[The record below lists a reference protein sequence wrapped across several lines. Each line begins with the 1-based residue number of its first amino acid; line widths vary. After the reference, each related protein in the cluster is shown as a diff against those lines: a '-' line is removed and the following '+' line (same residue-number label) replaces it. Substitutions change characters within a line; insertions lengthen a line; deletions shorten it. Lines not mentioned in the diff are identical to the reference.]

1 MDLGLDSKLILITGA
16 SSGIGKAVAELICEE
31 SGSVIL
37 LARNRE
43 KLKITQDS
51 IVEKNKYSKIYTVS
65 ADCSDLEALAEQ
77 AHFIRNNCGELDGL
91 VINVG
96 DGRSGEDAIPPIEI
110 WNKTWKENFDTALNS
125 ARTFI
130 PLLNPNG
137 GSVVFVSSIAGS
149 EAIGAPTD
157 YSTAKAAVIA
167 FAKNLST
174 KLAPNIRVNTVL
186 PGNVLTNGG
195 TWESRLSE
203 NPAGVNRMLNE
214 KVPLRRLA
222 SPEEIAVSIIFLM
235 SERSS
240 FTTGA
245 VLRVDGGQSVG
256 YM

>member
-1 MDLGLDSKLILITGA
+1 
-16 SSGIGKAVAELICEE
+16 
-31 SGSVIL
+31 L

-77 AHFIRNNCGELDGL
+77 AHFIRNNCDELDGL
-91 VINVG
+91 VINIG
-96 DGRSGEDAIPPIEI
+96 DGRSVNDPIPSIEF
-110 WNKTWKENFDTALNS
+110 WNKTWKANFDTALNS
-125 ARTFI
+125 ARAFI
-130 PLLNPNG
+130 PLINPNR
-137 GSVVFVSSIAGS
+137 GSIVFVSSIAGS

-157 YSTAKAAVIA
+157 YSTAKAAIIA

-186 PGNVLTNGG
+186 PGNVLTSRG
-195 TWESRLSE
+195 TWASRLAD
-203 NPAGVNRMLNE
+203 NPDDVEKMLKD

-222 SPEEIAVSIIFLM
+222 SPEEIAESIIFLL